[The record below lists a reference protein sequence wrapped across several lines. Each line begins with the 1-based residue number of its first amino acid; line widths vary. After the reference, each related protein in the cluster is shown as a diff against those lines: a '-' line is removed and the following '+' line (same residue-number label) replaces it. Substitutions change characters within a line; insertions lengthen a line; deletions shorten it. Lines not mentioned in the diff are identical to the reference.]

1 MSNALAINLALTF
14 GLPLVVFLVVFL
26 VLRRAWVIA
35 RSDAPAQGAKQLAGL
50 IAVLVWVVASLFT
63 GFVGAAIIGALA
75 PGTVGF
81 AAELACAGT
90 VRHSSFD
97 YSYKPGQAG
106 TSQEWTCTSAN
117 GTTERIVGKTFVYA
131 GAVFSAGAAV
141 LLGVLGLLGWRLV
154 RGFWRRLTAG
164 GAGAGPRWPFPGGP
178 GSPKLDGIVSKFGS
192 SEDPSGPAVY
202 VNGRPVGAGVP
213 PAASTSSGTHRSV
226 AERLEEIEKLYRERL
241 LTREEYE
248 AARAHV
254 VAEL

>member
-1 MSNALAINLALTF
+1 MSNELALNVALTL
-14 GLPLVVFLVVFL
+14 GLPLVIYLVVFL
-26 VLRRAWVIA
+26 VLRRVWVIA
-35 RSDAPAQGAKQLAGL
+35 RSDAPAKGAKQLAGV
-50 IAVLVWVVASLFT
+50 IAVLVWVGASLFT

-75 PGTVGF
+75 PGTIGF
-81 AAELACAGT
+81 AAELACDGT

-106 TSQEWTCTSAN
+106 TSQEWTCTPAN

-131 GAVFSAGAAV
+131 GAVFSAGTAV

-154 RGFWRRLTAG
+154 RGFWRRRTAG
-164 GAGAGPRWPFPGGP
+164 GAGAWPRWPFPDGP
-178 GSPKLDGIVSKFGS
+178 SSPNLDAILSKFRS
-192 SEDPSGPAVY
+192 SEATNRPAVY

-213 PAASTSSGTHRSV
+213 PAASTSSGTRRSV
-226 AERLEEIEKLYRERL
+226 AERLEEIEKLYRERH